1 MARTPRELPEPP
13 LEMVIGDVEQL
24 KAISDPLRLQLLE
37 RIAGDPRRA
46 WTAKELAED
55 LETKQTKLYHHLALL
70 EERGFIRVA
79 ATRVVSGIQE
89 KRYQATARSFRV
101 DRSLLTGGGSDVAVS
116 GALDAIF
123 DKARNEILAGL
134 RSGAINL
141 DPKDPK
147 RHRMGLWASH
157 ARLSPANVKKVM
169 RLVEKLS
176 EAGET
181 DDPDGTEY
189 GLLVGFYPRA
199 TKDTDR

>member
-1 MARTPRELPEPP
+1 MMARARQLPEPAP
-13 LEMVIGDVEQL
+13 EMVIVDVEQL
-24 KAISDPLRLQLLE
+24 KAISDPLRLSLLE
-37 RIAGDPRRA
+37 RISGEPVRA
-46 WTAKELAED
+46 WTAKELSEK

-79 ATRVVSGIQE
+79 ATRVVSGIRE

-169 RLVEKLS
+169 RLLQRLS

-181 DDPDGTEY
+181 DDPDGAEY

-199 TKDTDR
+199 TNDTDR